1 MMHGKRAQHT
11 AAPARLLHVL
21 QLQSMLGPDVE
32 FPDMQQ
38 QLQKSLLPIAIW
50 IPENPESFMK
60 FLKSA

>member
-21 QLQSMLGPDVE
+21 QLQSVLGPDVE

-38 QLQKSLLPIAIW
+38 QLQKSLLPIAI
-50 IPENPESFMK
+50 
-60 FLKSA
+60 